1 MVLGMHCCGG
11 LSSGRGWGLLLLLV
25 HCTAGGLSPSAWGG
39 TVSLDGEWLFYPV
52 PSDIRDASD
61 IQFVE
66 RMSSVTLP
74 KAKWEKIHVPGYW
87 DQAPGAWP
95 WTEPTYPG
103 GPHPNHDGEA
113 WYRLHFQVPPEAYPE
128 GPGTGNL
135 ADLIGILRFEGVS
148 AQASVWLNGTL
159 IGKRI
164 RGAFT
169 PFEFEFPAA
178 SLDSATNVLTVR
190 VFDKTAFYKREPGVE
205 TNATS
210 QIPLGFDPTVGGIFR
225 PVSLR
230 VVPKERL
237 LDIAITPNLQ
247 SLSADVM
254 VSDEAVGTSS
264 LELVIAECE
273 TGTRIYGPRTQPMK
287 FDRSKYRGLTIAIS
301 NLALAKSWSP
311 ENPILYRLSAKL
323 TGPSG
328 SADSREIDFG
338 FRSFTAG
345 KGQFLLNGTPYF
357 LFGAASPPHYENPS
371 EDIAKAHLKA
381 LKEAGVRM
389 VRFAHEPPSEMWL
402 RLCDQIGLLAWIEG
416 PLSADDG
423 PYNLSNQA
431 FVQQTTQELVHT
443 ARVLRNHPSAVIWS
457 VGSGNYTAA
466 VQTDE
471 VTRLT
476 TETALRA
483 MTKALTSVVMGP
495 SRVVIPDTNNMGH
508 LGAAIEDWHTGLG
521 WYEQRIA
528 DWRVFLQQWSAYRK
542 GEESRTVPWVSS
554 EAQCGYS
561 SCGQGGVIQSPA
573 EEAATRMRIG
583 TPPEDNTA
591 LLEYQARQA
600 KTLIEQARALRDPGK
615 NRIAGIFPFTCAN
628 WFFNPMT
635 PSAMTAKPVVE
646 AVSKAYMPVIVV
658 MNGVRNHYFSGEV
671 LDASFTVAND
681 DVAGGTI
688 TSSLLVCEIL
698 KPQGQEPTAA
708 QCEIPQ
714 AGYYSSR
721 SHPLALK
728 IPEANG
734 LETAEVRVRLVSG
747 EQKIAS
753 NQKTIRVGAPSF
765 CTVGAKDAAE
775 GIAVY
780 DTIGNLGRY
789 LESRKVSIPA
799 FNDLAQLTQ
808 LTGLVIGPDCY
819 DHYVARAWPQIEQW
833 IRSGGR
839 LLVLPQHKHE
849 SRWSFSGPFPGN
861 RMSDLPSGWPTGMDF
876 VNLRMGNHPLFSGIN
891 REDLREWGRNGVV
904 AFSVFA
910 HSEDGP
916 VEEGRISVLADV
928 VPSSVNLTWSEVV
941 YEVSLGEGKVL
952 LSQLEM
958 LEKAN
963 EDPVASLL
971 LKNAIRWV
979 GSGRRPVLAALPSTP
994 TPFRAP
1000 LGTSS
1005 RGEITAKEAGT
1016 GANEPI
1022 RALPL
1027 QDAPYES
1034 RIYTDQAGT
1043 QFKGVR
1049 PTSSAKEVYYDIDDR
1064 FWFDQS
1070 GPAEIQ
1076 VQVYCANNPSRIRLD
1091 YDSSDNLL
1099 GTGSATKR
1107 TSARP
1112 VLEVGVW
1119 KILVFSI
1126 PDARF
1131 ANRQYGRCDFRLVLE
1146 QGDAVFGPIIVR
1158 RSK

>member
-1 MVLGMHCCGG
+1 MVLGMHCSGG
-11 LSSGRGWGLLLLLV
+11 LSSGCVWRLLLV
-25 HCTAGGLSPSAWGG
+25 LACCMAGGLSPCALAG

-52 PSDIRDASD
+52 PSDIHDASD
-61 IQFVE
+61 TKLVE
-66 RMSSVTLP
+66 RLSGVPLP
-74 KAKWEKIHVPGYW
+74 KVKWEKIRVPGYW
-87 DQAPGAWP
+87 DQEPGAWP
-95 WTEPTYPG
+95 WTEPTFPG

-113 WYRLHFQVPPEAYPE
+113 WYRLNFKVPPEAYP
-128 GPGTGNL
+128 TGSPAKDLTN
-135 ADLIGILRFEGVS
+135 LIGVLRFEGVS
-148 AQASVWLNGTL
+148 AQASVWLNGSL

-164 RGAFT
+164 RGAYT

-178 SLDSATNVLTVR
+178 SLEPATNTLAVR
-190 VFDKTAFYKREPGVE
+190 VFDKTTFYNREPGAE

-210 QIPLGFDPTVGGIFR
+210 QIPLGFDPTVGGIYR

-230 VVPKERL
+230 IVPSERL
-237 LDIAITPNLQ
+237 LDIAISPNLQ
-247 SLSADVM
+247 SLSIDVM

-264 LELVIAECE
+264 LELVIAERD
-273 TGTRIYGPRTQPMK
+273 TGTRIYGPRSQPMK

-301 NLALAKSWSP
+301 NLALAKPWTPESP
-311 ENPILYRLSAKL
+311 VLYRLSAKL
-323 TGPSG
+323 TGPAG
-328 SADSREIDFG
+328 SVDLREIDFG
-338 FRSFTAG
+338 FRSFTTG
-345 KGQFLLNGTPYF
+345 KGLFLLNGKPYF
-357 LFGAASPPHYENPS
+357 LFGAASPPHYENPP
-371 EDIAKAHLKA
+371 EEVARAHLNA
-381 LKEAGVRM
+381 LKQAGVRM
-389 VRFAHEPPSEMWL
+389 VRFAHEPPASMWL
-402 RLCDQIGLLAWIEG
+402 RLCDEIGLLAWIEG

-423 PYNLSNQA
+423 PYDLTNRAFIHQA
-431 FVQQTTQELVHT
+431 TQELIQT
-443 ARVLRNHPSAVIWS
+443 ARALRNHPSAVVWS
-457 VGSGNYTAA
+457 VGSGNYAA
-466 VQTDE
+466 AARTDE

-476 TETALRA
+476 AETALRTL
-483 MTKALTSVVMGP
+483 TKALSSAVVGP

-508 LGAAIEDWHTGLG
+508 LGTSIEDWHTGLG
-521 WYEQRIA
+521 WYEQRIK
-528 DWRVFLQQWSAYRK
+528 DWRSFLIQWTGYQK
-542 GEESRTVPWVSS
+542 GEEGGSSPWVSS

-561 SCGQGGVIQSPA
+561 SCGQGEVIQSPA
-573 EEAATRMRIG
+573 EEAASRMRVG
-583 TPPEDNTA
+583 SPPEDNVV

-600 KTLIEQARALRDPGK
+600 KHLIEQARALRDPSR
-615 NRIAGIFPFTCAN
+615 NRIAGIFPFTCAT
-628 WFFNPMT
+628 WYFNPMT
-635 PSAMTAKPVVE
+635 PSAMTSKPVAE
-646 AVSKAYMPVIVV
+646 AVRKAYSPVIVV

-698 KPQGQEPTAA
+698 RPQGQEPTAA
-708 QCEIPQ
+708 QSEIPQ
-714 AGYYSSR
+714 TGYYSSR

-728 IPEANG
+728 IPDANG

-747 EQKIAS
+747 ELEIAT
-753 NQKTIRVGAPSF
+753 NQKTIRVGNPAF
-765 CTVGAKDAAE
+765 CTLGPKDTGE

-780 DTIGNLGRY
+780 DTIGSLGRY
-789 LESRKVSIPA
+789 LESRKVSVPP
-799 FNDLAQLTQ
+799 FNDLAQLSN
-808 LTGLVIGPDCY
+808 LVGLVIGPDCY

-861 RMSDLPSGWPTGMDF
+861 RVSDLPAGWPTGIDF
-876 VNLRMGNHPLFSGIN
+876 VNLRLGDHPLFAGIS
-891 REDLREWGRNGVV
+891 RGDLREWGKEGVV
-904 AFSVFA
+904 ASSVFNR
-910 HSEDGP
+910 SEAVP
-916 VEEGRISVLADV
+916 MEEGRISVLADV
-928 VPSSVNLTWSEVV
+928 VSSNTNLNWSEVV

-952 LSQLEM
+952 LSQLEI
-958 LEKAN
+958 LDKAN
-963 EDPVASLL
+963 EDPVAALL
-971 LKNAIRWV
+971 LKNAFRWV
-979 GSGRRPVLAALPSTP
+979 GAGRRPVLASLPATP

-1034 RIYTDQAGT
+1034 GVYTDQAGT
-1043 QFKGVR
+1043 QFMGVR

-1064 FWFDQS
+1064 FWYDLP

-1076 VQVYCANNPSRIRLD
+1076 VQVYCGKDPSRVRLD

-1119 KILVFSI
+1119 KILVFSV

-1146 QGDAVFGPIIVR
+1146 QGDAVFGPIVVR